1 MSLNFF
7 DISPPP
13 RSSVPPPPSSDEPQ
27 SPEDAKIAHEQYL
40 VTRADELRHDP
51 YGFTRFAFEAT
62 PEPWQTE
69 ILLHIGEMLTNQVAN
84 KYQVI
89 QEAISS
95 GNGSGKSA
103 LVSWIILWAMTTE
116 VDCKGVVT
124 ANTESQLRT
133 KTFSELAKW
142 YTRSKYKH
150 WFNLTATSLIS
161 ANPKHSKTWR
171 FDAIPWSMNNPEA
184 FAGMHNERSRVLLMM
199 DEASA
204 IPNIIWETAEGALTD
219 KDTEIIWVVAGNPTR
234 NTGRFRECF
243 SKFRHRWNCLKVDTR
258 KVGHTN
264 KNQIRQWLEDHGEDS
279 DFFKVRVRG
288 EFPDLGSRQFIAMT
302 TVEEAIERTNI
313 VPFNTPKILAV
324 DVARFGDDAS
334 VITRRHGRK
343 LEPLIK
349 HRGMNTMELSSEVS
363 ALINTYK
370 PDAVFVDGVGVG
382 GGVVDR
388 LRQLGHSIIE
398 VNAGV
403 APSPDKK
410 ETHYNKR
417 AEMYDLMRDWLV
429 TADLPDDQELKDDLI
444 GIEYFFD
451 NAMRIQIESKEDMKS
466 RGMQSPDNA
475 DSLSLGFF
483 TPVVTKLDET
493 LEQES
498 LEPDDFYDN

>member
-1 MSLNFF
+1 MNVSN
-7 DISPPP
+7 I
-13 RSSVPPPPSSDEPQ
+13 PPPPPLVIPPPPEQPV
-27 SPEDAKIAHEQYL
+27 SPEEEKAEFERYL
-40 VTRADELRHDP
+40 VTKAHALRHDP
-51 YGFTRFAFEAT
+51 YGFVRFAFEAT
-62 PEPWQTE
+62 PEPWQE
-69 ILLHIGEMLTNQVAN
+69 GILLNIGEQLCNQHIN
-84 KYQVI
+84 KFQVI

-116 VDCKGVVT
+116 VGCKGVVT

-142 YTRSKYKH
+142 YSRSKYKH

-161 ANPKHSKTWR
+161 ANHEHSKTWR
-171 FDAIPWSMNNPEA
+171 FDAIPWSLNNPEA
-184 FAGMHNERSRVLLMM
+184 FAGMHNEGSRVLLMM

-243 SKFRHRWNCLKVDTR
+243 SKFRHRWHCLKVDTR
-258 KVGHTN
+258 KVSHTN

-302 TVEEAIERTNI
+302 TVDEAIRRENI

-334 VITRRHGRK
+334 VISRRHGRK
-343 LEPLIK
+343 LEKLIRY
-349 HRGMNTMELSSEVS
+349 HGLDTMELSSEVS
-363 ALINTYK
+363 ALINKYK

-388 LRQLGHSIIE
+388 LRQLGHSVIE
-398 VNAGV
+398 VIAGL
-403 APSPDKK
+403 APSPDKQDPHK
-410 ETHYNKR
+410 NRR
-417 AEMYDLMRDWLV
+417 AEMYDLMRDWLE
-429 TADLPDDQELKDDLI
+429 TGDIPDDAELKDDLV
-444 GIEYFFD
+444 GIEYYYD
-451 NAMRIQIESKEDMKS
+451 DKMRIQIEKKEEMKA

-493 LEQES
+493 LEQQY
-498 LEPDDFYDN
+498 LEPGDFYDN